1 MDQIRGTLVEYYIT
15 LKIPWADYKSSEEPE
30 MEDREAK
37 AVESI
42 VDHQSLLTPVTKVVS
57 GIELPKENSSES
69 KSIDVMGNIHAFF

>member
-1 MDQIRGTLVEYYIT
+1 
-15 LKIPWADYKSSEEPE
+15 

-69 KSIDVMGNIHAFF
+69 KSIDVMGNIHAFFYVTITNNFIC

>member
-1 MDQIRGTLVEYYIT
+1 
-15 LKIPWADYKSSEEPE
+15 